1 MQGVTIMKTFVP
13 GILNIAA
20 FSVAVSLALP
30 AAAEE
35 APEAA
40 IPQAGTGI
48 HSISIQY
55 ATAELNSE
63 KGRTNLYGKIRQA
76 AEEVCGPAGLRE
88 AGSLTMASRNRRCI
102 EEAMSAAIGQV
113 ESSQLA
119 AVGH

>member
-1 MQGVTIMKTFVP
+1 MQGVTILKTFVP

-35 APEAA
+35 TPEAA

-48 HSISIQY
+48 QSISIQY
-55 ATAELNSE
+55 ASAELNSE
-63 KGRTNLYGKIRQA
+63 EGRTNLYGKIRQA
-76 AEEVCGPAGLRE
+76 AREVCGPTGLRE
-88 AGSLTMASRNRRCI
+88 AGSLTIASRNRRCM
-102 EEAMSAAIGQV
+102 EDAMSVAMGQV
-113 ESSQLA
+113 GSSQLA